1 MASVVLND
9 VERARDALQGIVHR
23 TPLDLSRTFSE
34 LSHNEIHLKM
44 ENLQKTG
51 SFKIRGAYNK
61 IHNLSADE
69 KSRGVIA
76 ASAGNHA
83 QGVAYAAA
91 RAGLRATIVMPE
103 TAPLSK
109 IMATQSYGADIVLA
123 GQVYDEAFQRAR
135 ELQQEQG
142 ATFIHAFD
150 DEKVIAGQGTI
161 GLEILQ
167 DLPDVS
173 TIVVPIG
180 GGGLIAGIAVAVKAL
195 APHVRIIG
203 VQASG
208 AKAMYLSKK
217 AEHLV
222 VTKDAATV
230 ADGIAVKVPGTLTY
244 EIIQTCV
251 DEIVVVEDEEIAG
264 TILMLLERSK
274 VIAEGAGA
282 VSLAA
287 ISSGKIP
294 GRDRKIAAV
303 ISGGNIDVN
312 VISQI
317 IERGLVK
324 AGRRIRMSMSVIDRP
339 GTLRKLLTIIANLR
353 VNVISVY
360 HDRTAVNVP
369 LGKAEVVLSLETR
382 DRKHTEDLLGVLNE
396 EGYAVKILG
405 QTGE

>member
-1 MASVVLND
+1 MASVMLSD

-34 LSHNEIHLKM
+34 LAHNEIYLKM

-69 KSRGVIA
+69 KSKGVVA

-109 IMATQSYGADIVLA
+109 VMATQGYGADIVLA
-123 GQVYDEAFQRAR
+123 GQVYDEAFQRAQ
-135 ELQQEQG
+135 ELQREEG
-142 ATFIHAFD
+142 TTFIHAFD
-150 DEKVIAGQGTI
+150 DEKIIAGQGTI

-173 TIVVPIG
+173 TIVAPIG
-180 GGGLIAGIAVAVKAL
+180 GGGLIAGIAVAVKTV

-203 VQASG
+203 VQACG
-208 AKAMYLSKK
+208 AQAMYLSKK

-222 VTKDAATV
+222 TTKDASTV
-230 ADGIAVKVPGTLTY
+230 ADGIAVNVPGTLTY
-244 EIIQTCV
+244 EIIKKYV
-251 DEIVVVEDEEIAG
+251 DEIVTVEDEEIAG
-264 TILMLLERSK
+264 AILMLLERSK

-287 ISSGKIP
+287 ISSGKIA

-324 AGRRIRMSMSVIDRP
+324 AGRRMRVSMPVMDRP
-339 GTLRKLLTIIANLR
+339 GNLRKLLAIISNLR
-353 VNVISVY
+353 VNVISIY

-369 LGKAEVVLSLETR
+369 LGQAEVVLSLETR
-382 DRKHTEDLLGVLNE
+382 DQKHTEELLGLLKG

>member
-1 MASVVLND
+1 MLND
-9 VERARDALQGIVHR
+9 VQQARDALLGIVHH
-23 TPLDLSRTFSE
+23 TALDLSRTFSE
-34 LSHNEIHLKM
+34 LAHNEIYLKM

-61 IHNLSADE
+61 IHHLTHDE
-69 KSRGVIA
+69 KSKGVIA

-109 IMATQSYGADIVLA
+109 VMATSGYGAEIVLA
-123 GQVYDEAFQRAR
+123 GQVYDEAFRRAQ
-135 ELQQEQG
+135 ELQRERE

-150 DEKVIAGQGTI
+150 DRMIIAGQGTI

-195 APHVRIIG
+195 APQVRIVG

-208 AKAMYLSKK
+208 APAMYLSKM
-217 AEHLV
+217 AGHI
-222 VTKDAATV
+222 VTSKDVLTI
-230 ADGIAVKVPGTLTY
+230 ADGIAVKVPGDITY
-244 EIIQTCV
+244 EIIRQQV
-251 DEIVVVEDEEIAG
+251 DEIVTVDDEEIAG
-264 TILMLLERSK
+264 AMLLLMERSK
-274 VIAEGAGA
+274 VITEGAGA

-287 ISSGKIP
+287 ILNGKIS
-294 GRDRKIAAV
+294 GQNRKIAAV
-303 ISGGNIDVN
+303 ISGGNVDVN
-312 VISQI
+312 FISRI

-324 AGRRIRMSMSVIDRP
+324 TGRRIRMSMLVTDRP
-339 GTLRKLLTIIANLR
+339 GTLGKALSIIAGLR
-353 VNVISVY
+353 ANIISIY
-360 HDRTAVNVP
+360 HDRVAVNVP
-369 LGKAEVVLSLETR
+369 LGQAEVILTLETK
-382 DRKHTEDLLGVLNE
+382 DLKHTREILSILKNK
-396 EGYAVKILG
+396 GYVVKITD

>member
-1 MASVVLND
+1 MLSD

-34 LSHNEIHLKM
+34 LAHNEIYLKM

-69 KSRGVIA
+69 KSKGVVA

-109 IMATQSYGADIVLA
+109 VMATQGYGADIVLA
-123 GQVYDEAFQRAR
+123 GQVYDEAFQRAQ
-135 ELQQEQG
+135 ELQREEG
-142 ATFIHAFD
+142 TTFIHAFD
-150 DEKVIAGQGTI
+150 DEKIIAGQGTI

-173 TIVVPIG
+173 TIVAPIG
-180 GGGLIAGIAVAVKAL
+180 GGGLIAGIAVAVKTV

-203 VQASG
+203 VQACG
-208 AKAMYLSKK
+208 AQAMYLSKK

-222 VTKDAATV
+222 TTKDASTV
-230 ADGIAVKVPGTLTY
+230 ADGIAVNVPGTLTY
-244 EIIQTCV
+244 EIIKKYV
-251 DEIVVVEDEEIAG
+251 DEIVTVEDEEIAG
-264 TILMLLERSK
+264 AILMLLERSK

-287 ISSGKIP
+287 ISSGKIA

-324 AGRRIRMSMSVIDRP
+324 AGRRMRVSMPVMDRP
-339 GTLRKLLTIIANLR
+339 GNLRKLLAIISNLR
-353 VNVISVY
+353 VNVISIY

-369 LGKAEVVLSLETR
+369 LGQAEVVLSLETR
-382 DRKHTEDLLGVLNE
+382 DQKHTEELLGLLKG